1 MQGSGA
7 AAAHGIAGTI
17 GDRVEAALALRGS
30 GRSAEALALLS
41 IPGDYAQDVYT
52 LRGDLQLEL
61 GRPHEALG
69 SYSTVIALDR
79 ENMYAHQ
86 KLAVCLRQLGRWEPA
101 IEALRKILAQ
111 DSYSDSARIGLG
123 DCLLHMNKPEEALA
137 CFEACWSGNA
147 LQPCL
152 FGKAVA
158 LQMLRRYEQSE
169 AVYQRFLELKPD
181 SEEALSNLIA
191 LNMERFTLGR
201 VQQCA
206 LQLLGLRP
214 HSATALR
221 ALVVTAFERREYE
234 SAADYY
240 GRLLETTERDPS
252 PSEGS
257 EPVQYRLSQEDALR
271 LQRRDPSWWAAPRG
285 H

>member
-1 MQGSGA
+1 MQGSSGA
-7 AAAHGIAGTI
+7 ASGASPIR
-17 GDRVEAALALRGS
+17 DRVEAALALRGS
-30 GRSAEALALLS
+30 GRPAEALDLLS
-41 IPGDYAQDVYT
+41 IPGEYAQDVYT

-79 ENMYAHQ
+79 GNVYAHQ

-123 DCLLHMNKPEEALA
+123 DCLLHINKPEEALA

-158 LQMLRRYEQSE
+158 LQMLRRFEQSE
-169 AVYQRFLELKPD
+169 AVYLRFLELKPN
-181 SEEALSNLIA
+181 SEEALGNLIA
-191 LNMERFTLGR
+191 LNMEQSAWAR
-201 VQQCA
+201 VQRYA

-214 HSATALR
+214 KSAIALR
-221 ALVVTAFERREYE
+221 ALLAAAVERREFE

-240 GRLLETTERDPS
+240 DRLLDTAR
-252 PSEGS
+252 EG
-257 EPVQYRLSQEDALR
+257 ENWRGGRNEAVHYRLSHEDAVH
-271 LQRRDPSWWAAPRG
+271 LQRRDQTRLAEPRSY
-285 H
+285 